1 MKCRKCGEEIVD
13 GKSYCSNCGVKI
25 VSEDSVRKITLKQL
39 LIFIPIIVLI
49 IGIAIITISKNNT
62 NEDTTKVEQVSANIQ
77 SKGANNISFENMK
90 NQKDEYTEEQKIILD
105 YFDNDYFELYYN
117 FEELQRYPEVFKNAK
132 VAFNMF
138 VKKVLKS
145 DSNEFIVV
153 GYMADLIYEADNT
166 ETELEKLDSSR
177 LIVVKGTQLSKRL
190 IEVMVLQFMVNI

>member
-77 SKGANNISFENMK
+77 SKGANNISFEN
-90 NQKDEYTEEQKIILD
+90 T
-105 YFDNDYFELYYN
+105 
-117 FEELQRYPEVFKNAK
+117 
-132 VAFNMF
+132 
-138 VKKVLKS
+138 
-145 DSNEFIVV
+145 
-153 GYMADLIYEADNT
+153 
-166 ETELEKLDSSR
+166 
-177 LIVVKGTQLSKRL
+177 
-190 IEVMVLQFMVNI
+190 